1 MGEEVVHQLEWC
13 TGNGKRGQ
21 MPQKLA
27 ILVSQAGQS
36 SKGYFVENQANQ
48 FWSIGV
54 PKIFKPFFFL
64 SVHIT
69 RTNQALYA
77 ETAEYS
83 PLDIILYALIKVD
96 ERFHVSKE
104 EVHR

>member
-1 MGEEVVHQLEWC
+1 MCWPLLEINDVEAKLVFQKASNSNGVAAMGEEVVHQLEWC

-54 PKIFKPFFFL
+54 PKFCKPFF
-64 SVHIT
+64 SCRCI
-69 RTNQALYA
+69 
-77 ETAEYS
+77 
-83 PLDIILYALIKVD
+83 
-96 ERFHVSKE
+96 
-104 EVHR
+104 